1 MTHTMAGV
9 RWSTAELAAHYKRI
23 GSPSPI
29 ADACGEKPAKRSK
42 YGVDQSAAGK
52 LERTCDGI
60 MFDSTS
66 EANAYQLLK
75 IWLAAGAITD
85 LRLQPVF
92 TLQERFKDHAG
103 RTVRSSRYT
112 ADFQFFDVAQRKTR
126 YIDVKG
132 VLTPAFKRAMLLM
145 KDKHPG
151 VEIEIW
157 TREKIKEMSR

>member
-1 MTHTMAGV
+1 MSLTVGQVAQLYRNAGK
-9 RWSTAELAAHYKRI
+9 E
-23 GSPSPI
+23 PPPEF
-29 ADACGEKPAKRSK
+29 ADAKALRARGDK
-42 YGVDQSAAGK
+42 YGRRKKEV
-52 LERTCDGI
+52 DGI

-92 TLQERFKDHAG
+92 TLQEKFKDSTG